1 MPFVNMQDLLI
12 HAREHGYAVAALDEV
27 SLGFLEGVIRAAEN
41 CRAPAI
47 VSLAKSHFEHYICS
61 WPPRRRLAAALAR
74 RSPSISTGIPRRAA
88 CGYEAGAHGRRALPL
103 LLAHPFL
110 LRTGDRCLPEP
121 SRQFIGIAARP
132 DGVFLI

>member
-27 SLGFLEGVIRAAEN
+27 SLDFLEGVIRTAEN
-41 CRAPAI
+41 CRAPVI
-47 VSLAKSHFEHYICS
+47 VSLAKFHFEHYICS

-88 CGYEAGAHGRRALPL
+88 TRRALTEGARYHYCWLIRFCSAPVIDAYL
-103 LLAHPFL
+103 NHP
-110 LRTGDRCLPEP
+110 DSSSE
-121 SRQFIGIAARP
+121 
-132 DGVFLI
+132 